1 MHFNRKI
8 KLCSIEA
15 AAIVLAVCALL
26 FPSMQLFEHTG
37 DNYFAVRLKW
47 NRSGKSAVRGPFG
60 GAFGESKTT
69 GGERAWEQ

>member
-37 DNYFAVRLKW
+37 DNL
-47 NRSGKSAVRGPFG
+47 SLIHI
-60 GAFGESKTT
+60 
-69 GGERAWEQ
+69 